1 MCTFACAIAVGNLV
15 DANSLHARPQVRKCL
30 LEVSKIFRDV
40 MCEMIWRDLQR
51 LLERYLRKMRK
62 SFARMYWDDD
72 IEDDD
77 ATSLPSA
84 MAMAL

>member
-1 MCTFACAIAVGNLV
+1 ML
-15 DANSLHARPQVRKCL
+15 
-30 LEVSKIFRDV
+30 RDIV
-40 MCEMIWRDLQR
+40 CEIIWRDVQR

-72 IEDDD
+72 IEDEDNP
-77 ATSLPSA
+77 TSLPSS

>member
-1 MCTFACAIAVGNLV
+1 
-15 DANSLHARPQVRKCL
+15 
-30 LEVSKIFRDV
+30 